1 MADQLLEN
9 SVGWWKL
16 VSSIDFTGSEFFK
29 RCNKTFLENNLLVL
43 KIDSLLALLFVFY
56 KGNLLSTKDLNK
68 INNPVSPKVGRKT
81 LRSHFGTFSKFVRRY

>member
-68 INNPVSPKVGRKT
+68 INRSSESESRKENPQKPFW
-81 LRSHFGTFSKFVRRY
+81 HI